1 MELCSKSLTLIS
13 LRRGYAGAMQLGI
26 HNVGPVRS
34 ASVLL
39 DDLTVLVGP
48 NGSGK
53 TTVSTI
59 LYAVLLAHKKAR
71 RQAGIGIVRRAA
83 LREDEPALERLGDRI
98 IENWQDEFRDSLE
111 RHLKRCFGRD
121 LTQLAREGRS
131 GKGAAPRIV
140 VGNPRGKSPWR
151 LVFRLQRDGLV
162 LDRQH
167 KDFVR
172 IQPPKG
178 PITDSGRQM
187 TVKQLR
193 AYETQL
199 RRLLVGGF
207 PLDAVYFPAARSG
220 FMQMRDALQSLLYGA
235 LGAGY
240 FDHVTVGA
248 IPGTVA
254 DFLQFLAN
262 LDSSK
267 HGEIDEAEIDAF
279 ERSTLKGRITLQ
291 REAKG
296 AAHSVLFSPDGLTH
310 SWPIEF
316 AATSAAELAPLLLY
330 LRHASDLTDAV
341 FIDEPEAHFHPRSQ
355 MDLARHLLA
364 VSQSLSGLVLATH
377 SDFLASGLSNALLES
392 YASDADEDPPSVSL
406 YEFCAPEK
414 AKEGVEVHRINFGA
428 TDGFDVEQFSAVSD
442 DAYDRAI
449 QLYNRIHA
457 APDDAEGPAG

>member
-1 MELCSKSLTLIS
+1 
-13 LRRGYAGAMQLGI
+13 MQLGI
-26 HNVGPVRS
+26 HNVGPVKS
-34 ASVLL
+34 ATVSL

-83 LREDEPALERLGDRI
+83 LREDEPALEKLGERI
-98 IENWQDEFRDSLE
+98 IENWQDEFRDALE

-121 LTQLAREGRS
+121 LTNLARVGRS

-140 VGNPRGKSPWR
+140 VGNTRGKSPWQ

-167 KDFVR
+167 KDFIR
-172 IQPPKG
+172 IQSPKG
-178 PITDSGRQM
+178 PPTGRGRRL
-187 TVKQLR
+187 TLKQLR
-193 AYETQL
+193 AYEAQL

-207 PLDAVYFPAARSG
+207 PLGAVYFPAARSG

-267 HGEIDEAEIDAF
+267 HGEVDPTEIDAF
-279 ERSTLKGRITLQ
+279 EHAALKGRIILE
-291 REAKG
+291 RETKG
-296 AAHSVLFSPDGLTH
+296 APQSVLFSPDGLNH

-330 LRHASDLTDAV
+330 LRHASDVTDAV

-355 MDLARHLLA
+355 IELADHLLA

-377 SDFLASGLSNALLES
+377 SDFLASGLSNALLEA
-392 YASDADEDPPSVSL
+392 YAREKSDPPSVSL
-406 YEFCAPEK
+406 YEFCLPEK
-414 AKEGVEVHRINFGA
+414 AKEGVEVQKIAFSP
-428 TDGFDVEQFSAVSD
+428 TDGFDIKQFSTVSD

-449 QLYNRIHA
+449 RLYNLIHA
-457 APDDAEGPAG
+457 EEPEE